1 MHVLQYGPAYRARL
15 VSLVPAIN
23 AINKDFNLHAGKQHP
38 LTRRATSSKV
48 TIATLGS
55 HCSLQVLK
63 GAKDEGFRTLL
74 VCERRRLGLY
84 KRFGFN
90 DEIFE
95 VDSFSEVMGEKC
107 RKRLKQ
113 TNSVLIPH
121 GTLIA
126 QMKSDEIEKIETPIF
141 GNKWILRWEANREL
155 KEKLM
160 NEAGLRTPRAVK
172 SKDDID
178 GLCIVKLHGA
188 AGGRG
193 YYLAWN
199 RESFEEGARRLI
211 DQKAIRSENDL
222 YIQEFIRGVPVY
234 LQYFYS
240 PVTGDLEL
248 LGIDRR
254 YESDIDGIGRI
265 PAKQQLG
272 ASVEPS
278 YNVIGNIPLVLRES
292 LLDEVYKMGESFVR
306 AAERLV
312 PPGMPGPFCLEGVYD
327 REGRFTTFEFS
338 ARIVAGTNLYLDGS
352 PYSGLLYDDPMSM
365 GRRIAREVKLANKK
379 GKLGQVV
386 T

>member
-1 MHVLQYGPAYRARL
+1 LT
-15 VSLVPAIN
+15 AIN
-23 AINKDFNLHAGKQHP
+23 AIEKDFNLPRDNQH
-38 LTRRATSSKV
+38 LLARKSGGGKV

-74 VCERRRLGLY
+74 VCEKRRLELY
-84 KRFGFN
+84 RRFGFI
-90 DEIFE
+90 DEILE
-95 VDSFSEVMGEKC
+95 VESFSDIMDVRC

-113 TNSVLIPH
+113 TNAVLIPH
-121 GTLIA
+121 GTLIS

-141 GNKWILRWEANREL
+141 GNKWIMRWEADREL

-160 NEAGLRTPRAVK
+160 NEAGLRTPRTVK
-172 SKDDID
+172 SKDEISS
-178 GLCIVKLHGA
+178 LCIVKLHGA

-199 RESFEEGARRLI
+199 KESFEEGARRLI
-211 DQKAIRSENDL
+211 VQKAIQSESEL
-222 YIQEFIRGVPVY
+222 YIQEFVRGVPVY

-240 PVTGDLEL
+240 PLTGELEL

-265 PAKQQLG
+265 PAKQQLAAG
-272 ASVEPS
+272 VEPS

-292 LLDEVYKMGESFVR
+292 LLDEVYKMGDKFVR
-306 AAERLV
+306 ASERLV

-327 REGRFTTFEFS
+327 RKGKFTTFEFS

-365 GRRIAREVKLANKK
+365 GRRIAREVKIAIRK
-379 GKLGQVV
+379 GKLGKIV

>member
-1 MHVLQYGPAYRARL
+1 M
-15 VSLVPAIN
+15 
-23 AINKDFNLHAGKQHP
+23 
-38 LTRRATSSKV
+38 TRKAATGSKL

-74 VCERRRLGLY
+74 VCEKRRLGLY
-84 KRFGFN
+84 SRFGFI
-90 DEIFE
+90 DEIVE
-95 VDSFSEVMGEKC
+95 VGSFTEILGDTC
-107 RKRLKQ
+107 RRRLKQ
-113 TNSVLIPH
+113 VGSVLIPH
-121 GTLIA
+121 GTLIS
-126 QMKSDEIEKIETPIF
+126 QMKSDEIEKIDTPVF
-141 GNKWILRWEANREL
+141 GNKWILRWEADRIL

-160 NEAGLRTPRAVK
+160 KEAGLKIPQAVR
-172 SKDDID
+172 SKNEIK

-211 DQKAIRSENDL
+211 DQKIIRAESDL

-240 PVTGDLEL
+240 PITEELEL

-272 ASVEPS
+272 AGNIEPS
-278 YNVIGNIPLVLRES
+278 YTVIGNIPLVLRES
-292 LLDEVYKMGESFVR
+292 LLEEVYKIGENFVR
-306 AAERLV
+306 TAERLV

-327 REGRFTTFEFS
+327 SEGKFTTFEFS
-338 ARIVAGTNLYLDGS
+338 ARIVAGTNLFLDGS
-352 PYSGLLYDDPMSM
+352 PYSGLLYDEPMSM
-365 GRRIAREVKLANKK
+365 GRRIAREVKVAKK
-379 GKLGQVV
+379 RGKLDKVV

>member
-1 MHVLQYGPAYRARL
+1 MI
-15 VSLVPAIN
+15 S
-23 AINKDFNLHAGKQHP
+23 
-38 LTRRATSSKV
+38 
-48 TIATLGS
+48 
-55 HCSLQVLK
+55 
-63 GAKDEGFRTLL
+63 
-74 VCERRRLGLY
+74 
-84 KRFGFN
+84 
-90 DEIFE
+90 
-95 VDSFSEVMGEKC
+95 
-107 RKRLKQ
+107 
-113 TNSVLIPH
+113 
-121 GTLIA
+121 
-126 QMKSDEIEKIETPIF
+126 QMKSDEIERIDTPVF
-141 GNKWILRWEANREL
+141 GNKWILRWEADRDL

-160 NEAGLRTPRAVK
+160 KEAGLKTPQAVR
-172 SKDDID
+172 SKNEIK

-193 YYLAWN
+193 YYIAWD

-211 DQKAIRSENDL
+211 DQKIIRGESDL

-240 PVTGDLEL
+240 PITEELEL

-272 ASVEPS
+272 TGSIEPS
-278 YNVIGNIPLVLRES
+278 YTVIGNIPLVLRES
-292 LLDEVYKMGESFVR
+292 LLEEVYKIGENFVH

-327 REGRFTTFEFS
+327 SEGKFTTFEFS

-352 PYSGLLYDDPMSM
+352 PYSGLLYDEPMSM
-365 GRRIAREVKLANKK
+365 GRRIAREVKMAKKK
-379 GKLGQVV
+379 GNLDKVI

>member
-1 MHVLQYGPAYRARL
+1 M
-15 VSLVPAIN
+15 
-23 AINKDFNLHAGKQHP
+23 
-38 LTRRATSSKV
+38 
-48 TIATLGS
+48 
-55 HCSLQVLK
+55 LK

-74 VCERRRLGLY
+74 VSERKRLGLY
-84 KRFGFN
+84 KRFPFI
-90 DEIFE
+90 DEIIE
-95 VDSFSEVMGEKC
+95 VDNFSEILGDPC
-107 RKRLKQ
+107 RKRLKRE
-113 TNSVLIPH
+113 NAVLIPH
-121 GTLIA
+121 GTLIS
-126 QMKSDEIEKIETPIF
+126 QMSSDDIEKIDVPVF
-141 GNKWILRWEANREL
+141 GNKWILRWEANRAM

-160 NEAGLRTPRAVK
+160 REAGLRTPQTVK
-172 SKDDID
+172 SKNDIT

-188 AGGRG
+188 AGGKG

-211 DQKAIRSENDL
+211 DQNAIRSEEDL
-222 YIQEFIRGVPVY
+222 YIQEFIRGVTIY

-240 PVTGDLEL
+240 PITNELEL

-272 ASVEPS
+272 AGGEPS
-278 YNVIGNIPLVLRES
+278 YTVIGNLPLVLRES
-292 LLDEVYKMGESFVR
+292 LLDEVYKMGENFVR
-306 AAERLV
+306 ASERLV

-327 REGRFTTFEFS
+327 SESRFTTFEFS

-365 GRRIAREVKLANKK
+365 GRRIAREVKIARKAH
-379 GKLGQVV
+379 KLDMIV

>member
-1 MHVLQYGPAYRARL
+1 M
-15 VSLVPAIN
+15 SAIN
-23 AINKDFNLHAGKQHP
+23 AIEKDFNLPADNQQLLARKAG
-38 LTRRATSSKV
+38 RV

-74 VCERRRLGLY
+74 VCEKRRLGLY
-84 KRFGFN
+84 RRFRFI
-90 DEIFE
+90 DEIIE
-95 VDSFSEVMGEKC
+95 VDSFKEILGDRC

-113 TNSVLIPH
+113 ANSVLIPH
-121 GTLIA
+121 GTLIS
-126 QMKSDEIEKIETPIF
+126 QMKSDEIEKIDTPVF
-141 GNKWILRWEANREL
+141 GNKWILRWEADREL

-160 NEAGLRTPRAVK
+160 REAGLRTPRTIR
-172 SKDDID
+172 SKDDIND
-178 GLCIVKLHGA
+178 LCIVKLHGA

-222 YIQEFIRGVPVY
+222 YIQKFIMGVPVY

-240 PVTGDLEL
+240 PVTGGLEL

-272 ASVEPS
+272 AGVEPS

-292 LLDEVYKMGESFVR
+292 LLDEVYKMGENFVR

-327 REGRFTTFEFS
+327 SEGRFTTFEFS

-365 GRRIAREVKLANKK
+365 GRRIAREVKIANKK
-379 GKLGQVV
+379 GKLAKVV

>member
-1 MHVLQYGPAYRARL
+1 
-15 VSLVPAIN
+15 
-23 AINKDFNLHAGKQHP
+23 
-38 LTRRATSSKV
+38 LTRKAATGSKL

-74 VCERRRLGLY
+74 VCEKRRRGLYSRFGFIDEIVEVGSFTEILGDTCRRRL
-84 KRFGFN
+84 
-90 DEIFE
+90 
-95 VDSFSEVMGEKC
+95 
-107 RKRLKQ
+107 KQ
-113 TNSVLIPH
+113 VGSVLIPH
-121 GTLIA
+121 GTLIS
-126 QMKSDEIEKIETPIF
+126 QMKSDEIEKIDTPVF
-141 GNKWILRWEANREL
+141 GNKWILRWEADRIL

-160 NEAGLRTPRAVK
+160 KEAGLKIPQAVR
-172 SKDDID
+172 SKNEIK

-211 DQKAIRSENDL
+211 DQKIIRAESDL

-240 PVTGDLEL
+240 PITEELEL

-272 ASVEPS
+272 AGSIEPS
-278 YNVIGNIPLVLRES
+278 YTVIGNIPLVLRES
-292 LLDEVYKMGESFVR
+292 LLEEVYKIGENFVR
-306 AAERLV
+306 TAERLV

-327 REGRFTTFEFS
+327 SEGKFTTFEFS

-352 PYSGLLYDDPMSM
+352 PYSGLLYDEPMSM
-365 GRRIAREVKLANKK
+365 GRRIAREVKVAKK
-379 GKLGQVV
+379 RGKLDKVV

>member
-1 MHVLQYGPAYRARL
+1 LA
-15 VSLVPAIN
+15 
-23 AINKDFNLHAGKQHP
+23 NK
-38 LTRRATSSKV
+38 TV

-84 KRFGFN
+84 RRFDFI

-95 VDSFSEVMGEKC
+95 VDSFSEILGERC
-107 RKRLKQ
+107 RRRLKQ
-113 TNSVLIPH
+113 SNAVLIPH

-126 QMKSDEIEKIETPIF
+126 QMNSDKIEKIDTPIF
-141 GNKWILRWEANREL
+141 GNKWILRWEADREM

-160 NEAGLRTPRAVK
+160 KEAGLRTPLAVK
-172 SKDDID
+172 SKDDIP

-193 YYLAWN
+193 YYLAWD
-199 RESFEEGARRLI
+199 RKSFEEGAQRLVS
-211 DQKAIRSENDL
+211 QKAILGEEDL

-240 PVTGDLEL
+240 SITNGLEL

-254 YESDIDGIGRI
+254 YESDIDGLGRI

-272 ASVEPS
+272 AGVEPS
-278 YNVIGNIPLVLRES
+278 YNVIGNLPLVLRES

-327 REGRFTTFEFS
+327 SEGRFTTFEFS
-338 ARIVAGTNLYLDGS
+338 ARIVAGTNLYLEGS
-352 PYSGLLYDDPMSM
+352 PYSGLLYGEPMSM
-365 GRRIAREVKLANKK
+365 GRRIAREVKMAKRK
-379 GKLGQVV
+379 GKLQKVV